1 MSRAWPKPL
10 LRHHAGSDH
19 SIPRSYQFA
28 RARKRAPCL
37 RRYTTCTILPEMQLE
52 GFASGDLLSQ
62 VLAQMRLTGDRVYSA
77 TVEPGERLMLDCNS
91 AHVCMLQSGQLRIQR
106 DGHPATPIEPG
117 DVFLLPH
124 TLDDLKLSAGDSP
137 TTVAV
142 CCFWFDAG
150 SFRAMVFALPWLIHI
165 RQADA
170 APWSEGLL
178 HFMLLEAHDVQPG
191 GALMVSRLIDLAVI
205 RVLRTWVQQGA
216 ASGWLGGLSDARIA
230 RVLRA
235 IHEQPRQ
242 QWRIEALARLAGM
255 SRSSFCERFSALVGR
270 APLRYQNEWRLTL
283 AKTMLATQTG
293 RIGDV
298 GFAVGYESEAAF
310 SRAYKAF
317 FGRSPREDQ
326 GSRGVFGESP
336 R

>member
-1 MSRAWPKPL
+1 MTDSPEHL
-10 LRHHAGSDH
+10 
-19 SIPRSYQFA
+19 
-28 RARKRAPCL
+28 
-37 RRYTTCTILPEMQLE
+37 TILPEMQLE
-52 GFASGDLLSQ
+52 GFANGDLLSQ
-62 VLAQMRLTGDRVYSA
+62 VLAQMRLTGDRLYSTTLA
-77 TVEPGERLMLDCNS
+77 PSEQLALDRNS
-91 AHVCMLQSGQLRIQR
+91 AHVCLLQSGQLRIQR
-106 DGHPATPIEPG
+106 DDQPATQVQSG

-124 TLDDLKLSAGDSP
+124 TLEHLQLTAGDSP
-137 TTVAV
+137 TTLAI
-142 CCFWFDAG
+142 CRFWFDAG
-150 SFRAMVFALPWLIHI
+150 SFRAMLFALPWLIHI
-165 RQADA
+165 QRADA

-191 GALMVSRLIDLAVI
+191 GALMVSRLIDLTVI

-216 ASGWLGGLSDARIA
+216 ASGWLGGLSDTRIA

-242 QWRIEALARLAGM
+242 QWRIEALAKLAGM
-255 SRSSFCERFSALVGR
+255 SRSSFCERFNTLVGR

-283 AKTMLATQTG
+283 ARTMLATQTG

-326 GSRGVFGESP
+326 NARSGPVAAR

>member
-1 MSRAWPKPL
+1 MTDSPEHL
-10 LRHHAGSDH
+10 
-19 SIPRSYQFA
+19 
-28 RARKRAPCL
+28 
-37 RRYTTCTILPEMQLE
+37 TIFPEMQLE
-52 GFASGDLLSQ
+52 GFANGDLLSQ
-62 VLAQMRLTGDRVYSA
+62 VLAHMRLTGDRLYSA
-77 TVEPGERLMLDCNS
+77 TLAPGERLVLDCNS
-91 AHVCMLQSGQLRIQR
+91 AHVCVLQGGQLHIQR
-106 DGHPATPIEPG
+106 DDQPATQVQPG

-124 TLDDLKLSAGDSP
+124 ALEQLRLTAGDGP
-137 TTVAV
+137 TTLAI
-142 CCFWFDAG
+142 CRFWFDAG
-150 SFRAMVFALPWLIHI
+150 SFRAMLFALPWLIHI
-165 RQADA
+165 RQAEA

-178 HFMLLEAHDVQPG
+178 HFMQLEAHDVQPG
-191 GALMVSRLIDLAVI
+191 GALMVSRLIDLTVI
-205 RVLRTWVQQGA
+205 RVLRTWVQQGS

-242 QWRIEALARLAGM
+242 QWRIEALAKLAGM
-255 SRSSFCERFSALVGR
+255 SRSSFCERFNALVGR

-283 AKTMLATQTG
+283 ARTMLATQAS

-317 FGRSPREDQ
+317 FGRSPRDDHPARTGDALTRREPA
-326 GSRGVFGESP
+326 P